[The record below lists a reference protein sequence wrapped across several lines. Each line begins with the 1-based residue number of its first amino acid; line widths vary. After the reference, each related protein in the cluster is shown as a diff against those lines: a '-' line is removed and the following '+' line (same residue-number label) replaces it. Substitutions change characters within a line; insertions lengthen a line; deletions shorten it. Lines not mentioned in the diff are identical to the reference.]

1 MEPTFPQKSKRRR
14 KRRKTD
20 CWLWNIPT
28 FLTLIKADLK
38 ILKISQGKK
47 WLNYYVNMKKRTH
60 FPQRIHKLSKN
71 NWAKL
76 IYVSLILREQEEKK
90 PQIFCI
96 ADEFWKSFIS
106 FHRAKSCA
114 MLHILKNLWYF
125 EESKIFWKI
134 FDNFLVKNP
143 FLNLL

>member
-38 ILKISQGKK
+38 ILKISLRKI
-47 WLNYYVNMKKRTH
+47 WLNYYVNMKKWTH

-71 NWAKL
+71 NWANL
-76 IYVSLILREQEEKK
+76 IYVFLILKEQEEKK
-90 PQIFCI
+90 PKYFALQMNFENRSYHFIGQSHVQCYIFWRI
-96 ADEFWKSFIS
+96 LD
-106 FHRAKSCA
+106 
-114 MLHILKNLWYF
+114 ILKNLWYF
-125 EESKIFWKI
+125 EES
-134 FDNFLVKNP
+134 
-143 FLNLL
+143 